1 MAKGTRNKGG
11 GGTTTNKEVNKEN
24 HKNIADNRQQ
34 NNSTDHPSNVKGGGR
49 PHRNKQKIV
58 VSIRICA
65 TQCCLNHVY
74 IPLCTKLT
82 HFWSQNFR
90 KTKIQR

>member
-58 VSIRICA
+58 VSITNCTTKRC
-65 TQCCLNHVY
+65 THKSCLCPTMYKIDLFLV
-74 IPLCTKLT
+74 L
-82 HFWSQNFR
+82 NF
-90 KTKIQR
+90 

>member
-34 NNSTDHPSNVKGGGR
+34 NNSTDHPSNVKGVR
-49 PHRNKQKIV
+49 HRNKQKIV
-58 VSIRICA
+58 VS
-65 TQCCLNHVY
+65 
-74 IPLCTKLT
+74 
-82 HFWSQNFR
+82 R
-90 KTKIQR
+90 K

>member
-58 VSIRICA
+58 VSTKICA
-65 TQCCLNHVY
+65 TQRCLNHVDV
-74 IPLCTKLT
+74 PLCIKLT
-82 HFWSQNFR
+82 FFWS
-90 KTKIQR
+90 

>member
-58 VSIRICA
+58 VSIKICA
-65 TQCCLNHVY
+65 TQCKSCLYPNIYEINPFLVS
-74 IPLCTKLT
+74 K
-82 HFWSQNFR
+82 F
-90 KTKIQR
+90 